1 MTDTRM
7 DSDEQIEAL
16 VTDLND
22 PDLLENPTT
31 ISLSEECSSCLK
43 LFYALVFTG
52 MRRESSR
59 DSIFLGDES
68 GRALEMTSRVIE
80 CNSSSYTAWFWRKR
94 CLVASPDLITLL
106 IQEVEFLG
114 MHIG

>member
-43 LFYALVFTG
+43 LFYALVSTG
-52 MRRESSR
+52 MRRESSG